1 MNDLFADDPTMN
13 GQNRQFSLVRLEVKN
28 WGTFSGLVTVQ
39 VPPEGLLLTGAS
51 GSGKSTLLD
60 AHAAL
65 TTPPKWKDYN
75 VAAAQEGEKKS
86 GDRTDLSY
94 LRGAWSVQT
103 DSEGV
108 PVTQYLREDTTWSV
122 LTETYQNA
130 EGRVCVLGMLAWVR
144 GRGRQ
149 ADDVSKRYFVIER
162 PFSARDLSWFPD
174 EDFSVRAFK
183 NRVPDLTIYENFSA
197 YGERFQG
204 ILGIEVENALKLL
217 HKTQSAKNLG
227 DLNEFLRN
235 FMLDPPQTFD
245 LCDRLVQEFG
255 DLKASHDAVQ
265 RAKQQIE
272 VLSEARK
279 AVEEAAEYRRLKQ
292 DSDAALSSVEGAF
305 RQVRVAKLNT
315 LLDTSKVQVE
325 GLKQRGDSLEAGL
338 SQMDTEIRALESHR
352 DGAGGRTISD
362 AERDIQEWER
372 DRKRALEQRPSWE
385 AAWANLG
392 LTIPEEVQD
401 YGRRQAEA
409 RTYLATHEVDSVAD
423 AEQFA
428 GLQRAMY
435 QAEDLA
441 KESRKAALDAAAR
454 KTRIDPGLQD
464 IRDRLCQFL
473 QISEAE
479 LPFLGELIE
488 VLPDQRE
495 WTGAIERVL
504 GGTSSSLLVNRA
516 LVPQVR
522 DWVEATHLGA
532 RLKYEAEPSWSRDG
546 GDLAPSSLIRKVKV
560 KDGAFEPWVAALLR
574 ERFDYQCVE
583 HPSLWGSHPRAV
595 TLKGQVKH
603 SAHRYEKNDRVAIND
618 PRSWVLGFDNRD
630 QVAALEAEFF
640 RRTEDYERART
651 AVQEAKT
658 ALSRSQAVHAAW
670 TRILET
676 SWEVVDAPGILAK
689 IERAQKI
696 IHSLKNENLE
706 LRQIDADLQE
716 ARKKR
721 HDLNTSRTQVLKD
734 SGDLEGRMNRWQQEL
749 AALGDPSDLEVS
761 PTVHDRITALLPAPW
776 EELTYGPTLDGAEQ
790 SVRSKLYQEA
800 RVAERQESQAQHRME
815 ALFQKF
821 LDRWN
826 DQAGELR
833 AEMGQANEFLSTLER
848 LEQDGLPKFEAQFR
862 QLLIDTNTKHL
873 LTLNTKL
880 REERQEIKRR
890 LAAVNEGLAAAGY
903 DQKSGSHLVIQVEDR
918 RLKEVA
924 EFQDRVSEALLRGS
938 SDDPVLAESRFHTL
952 NALVDDLSS
961 PDPERRSWRNR
972 VLDVRFHVEFIAREL
987 SSEGEELNVF
997 RSGAG
1002 KSGGQRQ
1009 LLSATVLAAAL
1020 RYQLG
1025 GRDKELP
1032 KFRTVVLDE
1041 AFDKADQNFTTSALT
1056 TFHRLGFQ
1064 LILATPL
1071 KSITTMQPFVGG
1083 AAVVSIRDQKASRVQ
1098 QTIIEVAQ
1106 RQQAG
1111 PEAGER

>member
-1 MNDLFADDPTMN
+1 MNDLFADDPTLN
-13 GQNRQFSLVRLEVKN
+13 GQSRQFSLVRLEVMN

-39 VPPEGLLLTGAS
+39 VPPGGLLLTGAS

-103 DSEGV
+103 DTEGT
-108 PVTQYLREDTTWSV
+108 PATQYLREDTTWSV
-122 LTETYQNA
+122 LSETYQNA

-149 ADDVSKRYFVIER
+149 ADDVSKRYFVVER
-162 PFSARDLSWFPD
+162 PLSVRDLDWFPE

-183 NRVPDLTIYENFSA
+183 NRLPDLTIYENFSA
-197 YGERFQG
+197 YGERFRG
-204 ILGIEVENALKLL
+204 ILGIEDENALKLL

-235 FMLDPPQTFD
+235 FMLDPPQTFE

-272 VLSEARK
+272 VLSEARTAAK
-279 AVEEAAEYRRLKQ
+279 EAAEHRRVKHE
-292 DSDAALSSVEGAF
+292 SDVALASVDGVF
-305 RQVRVAKLNT
+305 RKVRATKLT
-315 LLDTSKVQVE
+315 KLLNDAQGETEAV
-325 GLKQRGDSLEAGL
+325 KQRGKALEDGL
-338 SQMDTEIRALESHR
+338 SQVETEIRALEAR
-352 DGAGGRTISD
+352 REGAGGRTIAE

-372 DRKRALEQRPSWE
+372 ERRRALDRRPAWE
-385 AAWANLG
+385 KAWATLG
-392 LTIPEEVQD
+392 LAIPEGREA
-401 YGRRQAEA
+401 YGQRQTEA
-409 RTYLATHEVDSVAD
+409 RSLIATHE
-423 AEQFA
+423 AEA
-428 GLQRAMY
+428 TEASAKMEVLQRAQF

-441 KESRKAALDAAAR
+441 KAARQAAQDATTR
-454 KTRIDPGLQD
+454 KTRIDGSLQN

-473 QISEAE
+473 KISEAE
-479 LPFLGELIE
+479 LPFFGELVE
-488 VLPDQRE
+488 VLPDQQAWR
-495 WTGAIERVL
+495 GAIERVL

-532 RLKYEAEPSWSRDG
+532 RLKYETEPSWTKDR
-546 GDLAPSSLIRKVKV
+546 GDLAPTSLIQKVRV
-560 KDGAFEPWVAALLR
+560 RDGAFRPWVEALLK
-574 ERFDYQCVE
+574 ERFDYHCVE
-583 HPSLWGSHPRAV
+583 QPSLWGPYARAV

-603 SAHRYEKNDRVAIND
+603 SNHRYEKNDKSGLDD
-618 PRSWVLGFDNRD
+618 PRSWTLGFDNRD

-640 RRTEDYERART
+640 RRNTDYERARA
-651 AVQEAKT
+651 AVGEAK
-658 ALSRSQAVHAAW
+658 AAQSRSQAAYEAW

-676 SWEVVDAPGILAK
+676 SWDEVDAPGLLAK
-689 IERAQKI
+689 IEKAQRI
-696 IHSLKNENLE
+696 IHTLKNENLE

-716 ARKKR
+716 ARRQR
-721 HDLNTSRTQVLKD
+721 HDLTTSRNQLLRD
-734 SGDLEGRMNRWQQEL
+734 SGALEDRMARWGQEL
-749 AALGDPSDLEVS
+749 ESLGDSPDDDPS
-761 PTVHDRITALLPAPW
+761 PTIGDRITSLLPAPW
-776 EELTYGPTLDGAEQ
+776 DDLTYGTSLDGAEQ
-790 SVRSKLYQEA
+790 YVRTKLSHEA
-800 RVAERQESQAQHRME
+800 RQAERQEGQAQHRM
-815 ALFQKF
+815 LTQFQQF

-826 DQAGELR
+826 DQAGDLR
-833 AEMGQANEFLSTLER
+833 AEVDQTNEFLGVLER
-848 LEQDGLPKFEAQFR
+848 LETDRLPDFESRFLR
-862 QLLIDTNTKHL
+862 LLTETNTQYL
-873 LTLNTKL
+873 VALNTRL
-880 REERQEIKRR
+880 QVERREIKSR
-890 LAAVNEGLAAAGY
+890 LGAVNEGLAAAGY

-918 RLKEVA
+918 RLKEVQ
-924 EFQDRVSEALLRGS
+924 EFQERVSEALRYGS
-938 SDDPVLAESRFHTL
+938 SDDPILAENRFHTL
-952 NALVDDLSS
+952 NALVNDLSS
-961 PDPERRSWRNR
+961 PDPERRGWKNR

-987 SSEGEELNVF
+987 SSQGEERNVF

-1025 GRDKELP
+1025 GREKELP
-1032 KFRTVVLDE
+1032 RFRTVVLDE

-1083 AAVVSIRDQKASRVQ
+1083 AAVVSIHDQKASRIQ
-1098 QTIIEVAQ
+1098 QTIIEAAQ
-1106 RQQAG
+1106 RLESG
-1111 PEAGER
+1111 SR